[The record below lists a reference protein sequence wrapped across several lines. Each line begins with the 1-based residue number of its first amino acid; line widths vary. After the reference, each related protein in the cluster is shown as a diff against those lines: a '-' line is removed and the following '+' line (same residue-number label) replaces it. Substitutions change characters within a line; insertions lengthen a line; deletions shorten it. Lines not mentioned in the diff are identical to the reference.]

1 MKSHLHPTDWQLV
14 AILQAE
20 GKVTY
25 GDLAR
30 RVGLSQAAVH
40 ERVKKLEA
48 RGVVRGYRADIDP
61 AVLGLPVL
69 ALIFVDQEAGPRRI
83 DLPERF
89 AEMPN
94 VVECHSVA
102 GQASYVLKVR
112 AADTAD
118 LARLIDSVRCVEGV
132 AQTRT
137 TISLTTWFEHR
148 ALTPPTPPV
157 EVEEPPQ
164 AGDAGDQA
172 PGVA

>member
-1 MKSHLHPTDWQLV
+1 ME
-14 AILQAE
+14 ILQTE
-20 GKVTY
+20 GKATY

-30 RVGLSQAAVH
+30 RVGMSQAAVH

-48 RGVVRGYRADIDP
+48 RGIVRGYRAVVDP

-69 ALIFVDQEAGPRRI
+69 ALIFVDQDPGPRRSDI
-83 DLPERF
+83 AERF
-89 AEMPN
+89 AAMPN

-112 AADTAD
+112 AADTVD
-118 LARLIDSVRCVEGV
+118 LERLIDAVRCVEGV

-137 TISLTTWFEHR
+137 TIALTTWFEHR
-148 ALTPPTPPV
+148 PLAPPTV
-157 EVEEPPQ
+157 VVAVEEPPHV
-164 AGDAGDQA
+164 GDAGET